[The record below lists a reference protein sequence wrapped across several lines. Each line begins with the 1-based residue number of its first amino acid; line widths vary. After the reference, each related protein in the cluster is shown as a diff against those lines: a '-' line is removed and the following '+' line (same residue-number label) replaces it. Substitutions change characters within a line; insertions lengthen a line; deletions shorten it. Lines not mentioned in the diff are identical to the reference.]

1 MMKRIIAPVAA
12 AVLASGVAYA
22 QTAPSGAA
30 DEKSPTAEQ
39 STEAQ
44 QSATPGAA
52 TTAMPSE
59 LTSER
64 LLDMKVVSPQGE
76 NIGEVEQMVIDPK
89 SGQISSLVVSVGG
102 FLGIGDKNVAMP
114 WDQFQMGQDNQLVAQ
129 ATKQELEQAQAWEDP
144 TQQQAQTREE
154 MQRSGETSAP
164 SAAPGASPP
173 PSSAT
178 PPSSGAAGGNR

>member
-30 DEKSPTAEQ
+30 GEKSPTAES

-44 QSATPGAA
+44 QSAAPGAA

-59 LTSER
+59 MTSEK

-102 FLGIGDKNVAMP
+102 FLGIGDKKVAMP
-114 WDQFQMGQDNQLVAQ
+114 WDQFQMGQEDQLVAQ

-144 TQQQAQTREE
+144 DQQQAETREQP
-154 MQRSGETSAP
+154 QRPGETSAP
-164 SAAPGASPP
+164 STAPGANA
-173 PSSAT
+173 PSSVT
-178 PPSSGAAGGNR
+178 PPSSGAGDSR